1 MNSVAGHSEDKLREL
16 FSGTAARKGMTSAAV
31 EKDFWV
37 CWVLLRLFE
46 HPALTSQ
53 ILFKGGTSLSKVF
66 HLVERF
72 SEDIDLILDWRL
84 LTTTKPDADR
94 SRTQQDDFNEKIIL
108 KANDYLREDL
118 LPMVK
123 QAVGAY
129 CQAGIDELDS
139 AVIQIRYPGVFK
151 DPYLRSDIRLEIG
164 PLAGWVP
171 YAEYSIVP
179 YAAEVFPHL
188 FSFAQCKVK
197 AIKAERTFW
206 EKATI
211 LHREAFRSEKSK
223 PQTHYSRHYYDLAR
237 MSRSPVK
244 CEALKDIEL
253 LQMVVEFK
261 RRFYPCGW
269 AKYELA
275 KPGSMRLMPPE
286 HVEKVLRDDYEAMRI
301 MVFGEYSSFD
311 DILQE
316 LRSLEGEI
324 NSL

>member
-1 MNSVAGHSEDKLREL
+1 MSEDNRREL
-16 FSGTAARKGMTSAAV
+16 FSGTAARKGMTSAAI

-46 HPALTSQ
+46 HPALTSK

-84 LTTTKPDADR
+84 LTTTKPDAER
-94 SRTQQDDFNEKIIL
+94 SRTQQDDFNEKIVL
-108 KANDYLREDL
+108 KANDYLRKDL
-118 LPMVK
+118 LPAVE

-129 CQAGIDELDS
+129 CQAEIDALDGD
-139 AVIQIRYPGVFK
+139 VIQIRYPGVFK
-151 DPYLRSDIRLEIG
+151 DPYLRPSIRLEIG
-164 PLAGWVP
+164 PLAGWIP
-171 YAEYSIVP
+171 HAEYSIVS
-179 YAAEVFPHL
+179 YAAEAFPDL
-188 FSFAQCKVK
+188 FSSAQCKVK

-206 EKATI
+206 EKVTI

-237 MSRSPVK
+237 MSRSLIK
-244 CEALKDIEL
+244 NEAFKDIEL
-253 LQMVVEFK
+253 LKKVVEFK
-261 RRFYPCGW
+261 QRFYPCGW

-275 KPGSMRLMPPE
+275 KPGSMRLMPPA

-301 MVFGEYSSFD
+301 MVFGEYPSFD
-311 DILQE
+311 NILKE